1 MLTQNFGGKIFQF
14 SYFELFNGSGIKI
27 IFEIYWLVKYKP
39 EHFPFFNSERLINK
53 EQQILTMLCSYHHAE
68 MIFLLTLSVR
78 MVVYDAKIKVV
89 DVLFWWNVS
98 KE

>member
-1 MLTQNFGGKIFQF
+1 
-14 SYFELFNGSGIKI
+14 
-27 IFEIYWLVKYKP
+27 
-39 EHFPFFNSERLINK
+39 
-53 EQQILTMLCSYHHAE
+53 MLCSYHHAE

-98 KE
+98 KEWIRTRRRL